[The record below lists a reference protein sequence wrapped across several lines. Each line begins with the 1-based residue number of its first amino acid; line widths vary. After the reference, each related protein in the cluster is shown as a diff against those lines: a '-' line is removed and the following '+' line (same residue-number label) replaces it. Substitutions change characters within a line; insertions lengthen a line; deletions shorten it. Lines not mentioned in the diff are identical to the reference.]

1 MSRFEHTWPVATLG
15 ATCAGRGVE
24 RCLPLEGI
32 TAETGKFYA
41 TRCGRFEVQ
50 VLRDIGGLVLGEVFA
65 VRPLNPR
72 DVLVGP
78 RYPGKVVRAFE
89 LYYWAKDGRFSED
102 GPHAMDLV
110 AELPL

>member
-1 MSRFEHTWPVATLG
+1 MTNQTIELECT
-15 ATCAGRGVE
+15 GRGVE
-24 RCLPLEGI
+24 RCLPFGGI
-32 TAETGKFYA
+32 SAETGKFYA

-50 VLRDIGGLVLGEVFA
+50 VLKDIGELVLGEVFA

-78 RYPGKVVRAFE
+78 QYRGKVVRACE
-89 LYYWAKDGRFSED
+89 QYYWAKDGRFSED